1 MINNKLLCYS
11 TIGILFVLI
20 FMIGI
25 KVFKNKTIIEENFYG
40 GEVPTDQDTK
50 IKLTELQ
57 RQIDEIKSKNISQ
70 DELDR
75 QIQNT
80 QARIEPELEK
90 LKLFENI
97 DLTDLDSTNQNIDL
111 YKNAL
116 LETDTLRK
124 QKDEEQLRS
133 IKENQDAVNDMKNS
147 ALEISNLET
156 NLNSIYSQLGTF
168 HDTYNQNL
176 ERILNEKLNIDET
189 VFKQKKNELNQKIS
203 DLEKLVDDIDEDDS
217 DKQILQIENHKTST
231 RLAVQLISNIGSSGT
246 DVKIYHVYVNTPE
259 NNPGCLSIDDA
270 VSTPKGVFCEKG
282 SNQQKFI
289 LKKIN
294 KESEY
299 RSELKAADK
308 DNIANQS
315 IKYPFYI
322 VKPELSTSMAG
333 LSDLCLFCNIDKGL
347 TKLSFRPVTGS
358 MNERFSGFT
367 NIDHDLETCNM

>member
-40 GEVPTDQDTK
+40 GEVPTDQETTIK
-50 IKLTELQ
+50 IAELQ

-80 QARIEPELEK
+80 QSRIEPELEK

-116 LETDTLRK
+116 LETDKLRK
-124 QKDEEQLRS
+124 QKDEEQLKS

-147 ALEISNLET
+147 ALEIANLET
-156 NLNSIYSQLGTF
+156 NLKNIYDELGNF
-168 HDTYNQNL
+168 HDGYNQKL
-176 ERILNEKLNIDET
+176 ESILNEKLNIDET
-189 VFKQKKNELNQKIS
+189 VFTQKKNELNQKITE
-203 DLEKLVDDIDEDDS
+203 LEGLVDEIDEDDS

-231 RLAVQLISNIGSSGT
+231 RLAVQLISNIGLSGS

-259 NNPGCLSIDDA
+259 NNPGCLSIDE
-270 VSTPKGVFCEKG
+270 VNTPKGVFCEKG

-299 RSELKAADK
+299 RAELKDADK
-308 DNIANQS
+308 DKVSNQP
-315 IKYPFYI
+315 ITYPFYI
-322 VKPELSTSMAG
+322 VKPEFNTNM
-333 LSDLCLFCNIDKGL
+333 CLYCDIDKGL
-347 TKLSFRPVTGS
+347 TKLSFRPVKAS
-358 MNERFSGFT
+358 MNERFSGFI

>member
-40 GEVPTDQDTK
+40 GEVTTDQDTK

-80 QARIEPELEK
+80 QAKIEPELEK

-97 DLTDLDSTNQNIDL
+97 DLSDLESTNQNIDL

-116 LETDTLRK
+116 LETDKLRK
-124 QKDEEQLRS
+124 QKNEEQNKS

-147 ALEISNLET
+147 ALEIANIESNLT
-156 NLNSIYSQLGTF
+156 KIYSELGNF
-168 HDTYNQNL
+168 HNTYNEKL
-176 ERILNEKLNIDET
+176 ERIINEKLNIDET
-189 VFKQKKNELNQKIS
+189 VFRQKKDELNKKIA
-203 DLEKLVDDIDEDDS
+203 DLEKIVDDIDEDDS

-231 RLAVQLISNIGSSGT
+231 RLAVQLISNVGLSGQP

-259 NNPGCLSIDDA
+259 NNPGCLSIDE
-270 VSTPKGVFCEKG
+270 VNTPKGVFCEKS

-299 RSELKAADK
+299 RTELKEKDK
-308 DNIANQS
+308 DKVANQP
-315 IKYPFYI
+315 ITYPFYI
-322 VKPELSTSMAG
+322 VKPEFNTNM
-333 LSDLCLFCNIDKGL
+333 CLFCDIDKGL
-347 TKLSFRPVTGS
+347 TKLSFRPVTAT